1 MESADLFCGCAIIC
15 AKTGIITETVIGFA
29 PQLLLRAESFPPLTL
44 GLLLLQGRGPLEPRG
59 WQSELRMRQPLL
71 LYLSRV
77 VSLRRQRLATYAAS
91 GISQPSSPNPIGVF
105 RIADCGFRTSTFEL

>member
-1 MESADLFCGCAIIC
+1 M
-15 AKTGIITETVIGFA
+15 GIRHGAWRSQFRISLIEFSQ
-29 PQLLLRAESFPPLTL
+29 QLLLRAESFPPLTP
-44 GLLLLQGRGPLEPRG
+44 GLLPLQGRGPLKQRQ
-59 WQSELRMRQPLL
+59 WQPELRMFQPLL
-71 LYLSRV
+71 FSLGRV